1 MHRFFINNQIYV
13 DCCMR
18 EKYYFA
24 LFSNKSRNINFVEII
39 SLRIYEQVR
48 EMVDLSIQDDEE
60 ISTAFNYIP

>member
-1 MHRFFINNQIYV
+1 
-13 DCCMR
+13 MR
-18 EKYYFA
+18 EKCYF
-24 LFSNKSRNINFVEII
+24 SRIKVNFVEII